1 MNSRLMVT
9 VMLLGAVVTFGQVP
23 VITSVS
29 DLRGNPVICPS
40 SVAQVFGTWPVD
52 GTRNWTATV
61 GGLPGIVSLSWIVKN
76 VAVELDVVV
85 PAGVPVGNSTLV
97 VSHLGVASNA
107 FPVTI
112 VAVDPVLDFG
122 AYTAFAHLTGV
133 AITPTAPAAP
143 GETVTTFMTG
153 LGATNPV
160 VAIGTPITDF
170 IPTAQTTTVTVA
182 GEAAPVRFAGYY
194 PGGKAGSD
202 QVSFD
207 LPADIASGPQ
217 PVVVSIG
224 GVTSNPEILFV
235 GTQALPLG
243 QPVVSAVVNGA
254 SFANQSTI
262 SPGSFISIFASNL
275 PGPDNPSAFP
285 NTTVN
290 GVSVQVNGK
299 PAPIFGLFA
308 SIGQINALV
317 PADADIG
324 ASLQIVVQNQNGPS
338 KPGAYF
344 GGAAGPGIF
353 LVPDPGAS
361 ARTNAAAT
369 LANSAWL
376 VIPATQAK
384 ALGLPACTGLSAT
397 ASCGQPAHAGDY
409 VQLYVTGLGRA
420 TPNGDPTGSVL
431 PTGQVAPLSGKPI
444 YSTVA
449 TPVVTVGGVAA
460 KVLFS
465 GLAPGFAGLY
475 QVDFQLPGNAAPGD
489 NVALQISVPGSA
501 TASATIAIQ

>member
-1 MNSRLMVT
+1 
-9 VMLLGAVVTFGQVP
+9 
-23 VITSVS
+23 
-29 DLRGNPVICPS
+29 
-40 SVAQVFGTWPVD
+40 
-52 GTRNWTATV
+52 
-61 GGLPGIVSLSWIVKN
+61 
-76 VAVELDVVV
+76 
-85 PAGVPVGNSTLV
+85 VGNSTLV

-107 FPVTI
+107 FPVTM

-207 LPADIASGPQ
+207 LPADIASGPR

-224 GVTSNPEILFV
+224 GVTSNTEILFV

-262 SPGSFISIFASNL
+262 SPGSFISIFASGL
-275 PGPDNPSAFP
+275 SGPDNASAFP

-317 PADADIG
+317 PTDADIG

-338 KPGAYF
+338 KPGAYIA
-344 GGAAGPGIF
+344 GAG
-353 LVPDPGAS
+353 
-361 ARTNAAAT
+361 
-369 LANSAWL
+369 
-376 VIPATQAK
+376 
-384 ALGLPACTGLSAT
+384 GLSAT

-409 VQLYVTGLGRA
+409 VQLYVTGLGKA
-420 TPNGDPTGSVL
+420 TPNGDPAGAVL
-431 PTGQVAPLSGKPI
+431 PTGQVAPLSGNPI
-444 YSTVA
+444 YATVA
-449 TPVVTVGGVAA
+449 TPVVTLGGVAT
-460 KVLFS
+460 KVVFS

-475 QVDFQLPGNAAPGD
+475 QVDFQLPSNAAPGD